1 MIKEVI
7 MNKLAFVF
15 AGQGAQYQGMGKD
28 FYENFIS
35 SREIFEKADKALG
48 FGITSICFEGSEDEL
63 AMTEI
68 TQPAIVTVTA
78 AILEAVKEKGF
89 KPDMVAGLSL
99 GEYSALVCSNSL
111 SFEDT
116 VRLVQKR
123 GKFMQEAVPVGVGT
137 MAAIMGL
144 TKEQTREVCEEASI
158 HGVVEPSN
166 FNCPGQTVI
175 GGEVEA
181 VRKACEIAKTKG
193 AKRAMELKVSA
204 PFHTSMLQNAAEKLW
219 GELSHVNV
227 APMEIPVITNVT
239 AQRVQCETQI
249 KETLV
254 KQVMSSVMWEDSIRY
269 MIEQGVSTFV
279 EIGPGKALSSFI
291 KKIDKTVN
299 IMNIEDLNSFEET
312 INKLEVL
319 GYAKGSNSDWS
330 NEGTWEN
337 DSVRVV

>member
-1 MIKEVI
+1 

-28 FYENFIS
+28 FYENFSS
-35 SREIFEKADKALG
+35 SREVFEIADKALG
-48 FGITSICFEGSEDEL
+48 FGITSVCFEGSEEQL

-78 AILEAVKEKGF
+78 AILEAVKEKGVR
-89 KPDMVAGLSL
+89 PDMVAGLSL

-111 SFEDT
+111 RFEDT

-158 HGVVEPSN
+158 YGIVEPSN

-175 GGEVEA
+175 GGEVQA
-181 VRKACEIAKTKG
+181 VRKACDIAKEKG

-204 PFHTSMLQNAAEKLW
+204 PFHTSMLQSAAEKLW
-219 GELSHVNV
+219 GELGDVNV
-227 APMEIPVITNVT
+227 SSMEIPVITNVS
-239 AQRVQCETQI
+239 AKEIDCETKI

-254 KQVMSSVMWEDSIRY
+254 KQVMSSVMWEDSVRY
-269 MIEQGVSTFV
+269 MIDQGVDTFV

-299 IMNIEDLNSFEET
+299 VMNIENLSSFEET
-312 INKLEVL
+312 MNKLEGL
-319 GYAKGSNSDWS
+319 GHAKGSNSDWS
-330 NEGTWEN
+330 NEGTWKSN
-337 DSVRVV
+337 SVRAV